1 MNGNLKEDYVDGQQ
15 LSGWDEASDAK
26 QTELFSHALLRDSFL
41 SWASQLKTDSVFK
54 DGILFVCDASGE
66 LIDSTAMSS
75 NHGAQVETVSPAFLQ
90 GAAWSEA
97 NLGRNAVATAMKSR
111 LPSRGGAE
119 GLDAASLKGFVT
131 YAVPCRAFGQVS
143 CYLGLLQPSGKETG
157 SELALMKASAP
168 AFGLQLELLTE
179 KKKSEHLNEM
189 HEYNQAELTKRDLLI
204 ETSKKLHSKIDADSV
219 LAEIFQSFE
228 KIYPSVE
235 IDLFLSQDSHS
246 SNLPVK
252 PLIFQHND
260 NEDLLT
266 RAYMEGRLILET
278 SSDGTAPLA
287 VPLSGKQGVYGIL
300 QMKMNQ
306 YPLDQSDINLISAL
320 AETAGNAFENA
331 RLYEHSNTLINELRI
346 INEITKRLNQSLKLQ
361 DIFNFASRKLIST
374 FGADYA
380 CIMRVD
386 RENQRMVVQASNV
399 LGVLNES
406 TALDEG
412 FSGLAY
418 STKDPIIVSDYHE
431 QSNIKSRLMEI
442 TSSRSLIAS
451 PIIVN
456 NEVVGVILVLHRKAN
471 YFSYE
476 NYKLLQVL
484 SGHIGLAISN
494 ASLHAEVKRMVI
506 TDHLTGLYAR
516 HYLDEQVNF
525 MQKKDY
531 CGALIVADIDN
542 FKKINDTFGHQ
553 IGDQIL
559 IQVSNIIKS
568 SIRDTDIAARWGGE
582 ELAIYLPQATL
593 EHTLQVAERIRKR
606 IFDDTKPQVTVSC
619 GIADWSWEDER
630 ISVES
635 LFYKADMALYEAKH
649 QGKNRIRVAKAN

>member
-1 MNGNLKEDYVDGQQ
+1 MNGNLKEDHVDNRQ
-15 LSGWDEASDAK
+15 LFGSNEESGTK
-26 QTELFSHALLRDSFL
+26 RTELFSHTLLQEGFLIWAL
-41 SWASQLKTDSVFK
+41 QLKADSVFD
-54 DGILFVCDASGE
+54 DGILFICDCSGVFV
-66 LIDSTAMSS
+66 DSCSLSETNGLLPVEPALLR
-75 NHGAQVETVSPAFLQ
+75 GAV
-90 GAAWSEA
+90 WSEA
-97 NLGRNAVATAMKSR
+97 SMGHNAVSAAMKLL
-111 LPSRGGAE
+111 LPSRVGAD
-119 GLDAASLKGFVT
+119 GHGIVSLKDFVT
-131 YAVPCRAFGQVS
+131 YAVPFQACGQIAG
-143 CYLGLLQPSGKETG
+143 YLALLLPSGKETG
-157 SELALMKASAP
+157 SELALLKAAVP
-168 AFGLQLELLTE
+168 GYGLQLELLAE
-179 KKKSEHLNEM
+179 KKKSEQLNELCV
-189 HEYNQAELTKRDLLI
+189 YSQAELTKRDLLI
-204 ETSKKLHSKIDADSV
+204 EISEKLHSKIDADSV
-219 LAEIFQSFE
+219 LAEIFRSFE
-228 KIYPSVE
+228 QVYPSVE

-252 PLIFQHND
+252 QLIFQHND
-260 NEDLLT
+260 EDLLT

-278 SSDGTAPLA
+278 SPDGSVPLA

-306 YPLDQSDINLISAL
+306 YPLDQSDISLISAL
-320 AETAGNAFENA
+320 AEAAGNAFENA

-380 CIMRVD
+380 CILRVD

-399 LGVLNES
+399 LGVINES
-406 TALDEG
+406 IPLDEG
-412 FSGLAY
+412 VSGIAY
-418 STKDPIIVSDYHE
+418 SNREPVIVSDYLE
-431 QSNIKSRLMEI
+431 QCSVKSRVMEI

-476 NYKLLQVL
+476 NFKLLQVL

-494 ASLHAEVKRMVI
+494 ATLHAEVRRMVI

-516 HYLDEQVNF
+516 HYLDEQANF

-531 CGALIVADIDN
+531 CGALIVVDIDN

-568 SIRDTDIAARWGGE
+568 SIRDTDVAARWGGE

-619 GIADWSWEDER
+619 GIADWNWEDEK
-630 ISVES
+630 ISVEN

-649 QGKNRIRVAKAN
+649 LGKNRIRVAKAN